1 MQYIQLFAQQQG
13 EKGFASYKELDL
25 YESEPIKIT
34 KSVQSLEDPQ
44 AVTSSYSQTF
54 RVPHT
59 ATNGQFF
66 ESVFNVNVLDF
77 NATRKCDAYINIDG
91 AYFISG
97 NIRLQS
103 IYRNDSRGKIEYEI
117 LFFGETTTFAA
128 EVSPK
133 DLSSLDLSE
142 YGHDLTYTNVQSSW
156 NNNLENGDI
165 VYPLAE
171 WGYTYDTSG
180 VPEQSTL
187 SVYTGG
193 TGGSVKGFTNV
204 ANPLEINQFKPAIRA
219 KAVWDKIFEEAGY
232 SYTSDFLNS
241 GWFQDIYMV
250 STNDAKPIYD
260 VQTKALANLIN
271 QSIGTIGGGI
281 GTPPQE
287 IQYTSVTYDSAN
299 AFNLNN
305 NKYLIT
311 ANGLY
316 DFTLNINTNYSSIN
330 YGSPF
335 LAFGQ
340 MSMYVDDVLYSS
352 FTTALSTQASGGPLL
367 RYVGPGNLVTP
378 KFEDIPLTIGQ
389 VVDFR
394 FFASSTYFN
403 WLWFSSGTVK
413 VEGPNYVA
421 PSGLLPTQYKQ
432 IDFIKGI
439 NDRFKLVW
447 EPDVQNPKKF
457 TITPWIDWIRAGEQK
472 DWTDKL
478 DEGKD
483 ITITPLFVEQPR
495 QITFKDSEEGD
506 FNNFNYQQ
514 QYKETFGQLNFDSNI
529 ELITG
534 DKEIKTLFS
543 STPLSPIGLSNNFLI
558 PHFAKDTETQRQPI
572 QVKPR
577 LLFYNGLQVAPRSWY
592 MKDTV
597 NGVPSTL
604 QTQYPAFSSFD
615 RYPYDE
621 NATDLNWNNS
631 PQYWDAA
638 FNLSGGTGGTG
649 FSGRTASTAY
659 TNYWQTWTDNMYSPY
674 SRKMVATFKLNS
686 EDIQNLR
693 FNDRIF
699 VKDSYWYPYKISD
712 YVLGEVTPVT
722 VELVK
727 LNNVGA
733 YLGPF
738 SELYEFTNV
747 CYSSSSSCNACCCRG
762 TRTTSIWGNSP
773 IFQQCSFFYNNQQG
787 SILASQGW
795 YSQGTYSANVGDTGN
810 VTAIGLC
817 SSCSCNPVTL
827 YQITGICSS
836 STVCGIC
843 CSTGCTGSVWGNA
856 PTFTASTQ
864 LYRDNLANPLTPNF
878 WYGPTAGTPYRVGP
892 DGYTVTQ
899 SGNCGSCS
907 CVSLPSSGYYA
918 IGLSSIGACCIEGVT
933 GSTGSG
939 ATLMYQNQS
948 TFLAS
953 NLFYYNAIGNQPVP
967 SAGGTGFVSDG
978 QYFKGITGP
987 TAGAAVG
994 TCNYVTNPCSN
1005 RNRNVQFISRNFAT
1019 QQPSGTFT
1027 FNYRISFDGVI
1038 TNFYRQETQSP
1049 FFQSNRTF
1057 GYASDSYAVWSVNF
1071 PYNFYSIIMRVF
1083 KNGTQIYASTR
1094 TNTPATFTSPF
1105 VGPIGTDSYIIYFDV
1120 YGPLSPS

>member
-13 EKGFASYKELDL
+13 ATGYASYKEIDL

-59 ATNGQFF
+59 STNGQFF
-66 ESVFNVNVLDF
+66 ESVFNVNTLDF
-77 NATRKCDAYINIDG
+77 NATQKCDAYINIDG

-128 EVSPK
+128 EISPK

-142 YGHDLTYTNVQSSW
+142 YGHDLNYDNVTGSW
-156 NNNLENGDI
+156 NNNLEGGDI

-204 ANPLEINQFKPAIRA
+204 AFPLEINQFKPAIRA
-219 KAVWDKIFEEAGY
+219 KAVWDKIFSEAGY
-232 SYTSDFLNS
+232 SYESDFLNS
-241 GWFQDIYMV
+241 GWFKDIYMV
-250 STNDAKPIYD
+250 STNDASSILN
-260 VQTKALANLIN
+260 VQTRALANLNN

-281 GTPPQE
+281 GTPPQK
-287 IQYTSVTYDSAN
+287 IQLSSTSYDSAN
-299 AFNLNN
+299 GFNLTNEE
-305 NKYLIT
+305 YLIT

-316 DFTLNINTNYSSIN
+316 DFTLSINTTYSAIN
-330 YGSPF
+330 YGSPYY
-335 LAFGQ
+335 AFGQ
-340 MSMYVDDVLYSS
+340 LSMYVDDVLYSS
-352 FTTALSTQASGGPLL
+352 FTTVLSSQASGGVLL

-378 KFEDIPLTIGQ
+378 TFENMNLTIGQ
-389 VVDFR
+389 KVDFR
-394 FFASSTYFN
+394 FFASFTYFN
-403 WLWFSSGTVK
+403 WINFVSGTIK
-413 VEGPNYVA
+413 VDGPNYVS

-447 EPDVQNPKKF
+447 EPDPEYPKKF
-457 TITPWIDWIRAGEQK
+457 TITPWVDWIRNGSTK

-483 ITITPLFVEQPR
+483 ITITPLFVDQPR

-534 DKEIKTLFS
+534 NREIKTVFS
-543 STPLSPIGLSNNFLI
+543 STPLSPIGLANKFLI

-577 LLFYNGLQVAPRSWY
+577 LLFYNGLQVSPYSWY
-592 MKDTV
+592 IKDTV
-597 NGVPSTL
+597 NSIPSTI

-615 RYPYDE
+615 RYPYNED
-621 NATDLNWNNS
+621 ATDLNWNNS
-631 PQYWDAA
+631 PQYWDPAY
-638 FNLSGGTGGTG
+638 NLSGGTGGTG
-649 FSGRTASTAY
+649 FAGRTGSTVY

-674 SRKMVATFKLNS
+674 SRKMKATFKLSS
-686 EDIQNLR
+686 EDIQNLK

-699 VKDSYWYPYKISD
+699 VKDSYWYPSKIND
-712 YVLGEVTPVT
+712 YLLGEVTPVD
-722 VELVK
+722 VELIK

-738 SELYEFTNV
+738 QDLYEFTNL
-747 CYSSSSSCNACCCRG
+747 CYSSTSSCNACCCTK
-762 TRTTSIWGNSP
+762 TRTQSVWGNSSTL
-773 IFQQCSFFYNNQQG
+773 ISSSVLYLNALG
-787 SILASQGW
+787 SIPASAGW
-795 YSQGTYSANVGDTGN
+795 YSDGTNSLRVDATGN
-810 VTAIGLC
+810 VNAIGVC
-817 SSCSCNPVTL
+817 SSCVCVPSTL

-836 STVCGIC
+836 SSICGIC
-843 CSTGCTGSVWGNA
+843 CSTGCTGSVWGDA
-856 PTFTASTQ
+856 PTLNASTV
-864 LYRDNLANPLTPNF
+864 LFGSGSGALLTPNY
-878 WYGPTAGTPYRVGP
+878 WYGPTAGTPYRVGT
-892 DGYTVTQ
+892 DGYTIVNT
-899 SGNCGSCS
+899 GNCGSCS
-907 CVSLPSSGYYA
+907 CVTLPSSGYYA
-918 IGLSSIGACCIEGVT
+918 IGLNSIAACCIEGVT
-933 GSTGSG
+933 GATGSG
-939 ATLMYQNQS
+939 ATQMFTNTS
-948 TFLAS
+948 FPSAS
-953 NLFYYNAIGNQPVP
+953 VFYYNSIGNLPVP

-978 QYFKGITGP
+978 QYFKYLVGP
-987 TAGAAVG
+987 TAGASGA
-994 TCNYVTNPCSN
+994 CNYTTNPCSN
-1005 RNRNVQFISRNFAT
+1005 RTNNV
-1019 QQPSGTFT
+1019 TFT
-1027 FNYRISFDGVI
+1027 MRNYSSTLTSASFQYRISFDGVT
-1038 TNFYRQETQSP
+1038 TNYYDALTVTNLAINGTNTKTLGF
-1049 FFQSNRTF
+1049 
-1057 GYASDSYAVWSVNF
+1057 ASDSY
-1071 PYNFYSIIMRVF
+1071 PRVTVTSSQSRSLTIKVY
-1083 KNGTQIYASTR
+1083 KNGSLIYSSLTYNAPGTFYTPFIGPVASDTYQV
-1094 TNTPATFTSPF
+1094 F
-1105 VGPIGTDSYIIYFDV
+1105 FDFDDPV
-1120 YGPLSPS
+1120 S